1 MIEEGKSEAQDQI
14 IFVNWV
20 HRHYPAQW
28 EWLHHSPNGQARSK
42 PIAAKLKLMGVKAGF
57 PDLLCLWP
65 AGQYHGCVIE
75 MKLGKGR
82 ASAAQKRWIEHFNK
96 CGFAADVLTLADA
109 KAFFS
114 NYMKAS
120 L

>member
-14 IFVNWV
+14 IFLNWV

-42 PIAAKLKLMGVKAGF
+42 PIAAKLKLMAVKAGF

-65 AGQYHGCVIE
+65 IGQYHGCVIE

-82 ASAAQKRWIEHFNK
+82 GGKIATAQCPQDRPGRHIF
-96 CGFAADVLTLADA
+96 VR
-109 KAFFS
+109 AF
-114 NYMKAS
+114 
-120 L
+120 